1 MECWEM
7 YIGLWPVLHS
17 FFFCLLTYF
26 ISVTL
31 REGLLFWL
39 LVLGAVCAAVIL
51 LFDIFYFYDKF
62 WKRATPEFPGGESRP
77 NQVPQERYKN
87 CQVEEKGCLVD
98 GSLWN
103 EWHEE
108 KSCQTDVDVTL
119 DRDTAHHK
127 LKISDDAKEVQW
139 IEEGIQCVSKET
151 NHFDTEPFVLG
162 NIMRCW
168 RSYWCV
174 DVEGKEY
181 WVLGV
186 AADTSSRKGQLELS
200 PSNGFWVIRVS
211 NGRSVKVMT
220 EEVEVR
226 TDIPIPT
233 KVGIY
238 LDYEEKE
245 VSFYN
250 AVDGLCIYT
259 FKIGQ
264 GSDRTARPLFSPWSN
279 DSDKISVLSI
289 K

>member
-1 MECWEM
+1 M
-7 YIGLWPVLHS
+7 IVSVNTTVLMKLNIHK
-17 FFFCLLTYF
+17 FTF
-26 ISVTL
+26 VPA
-31 REGLLFWL
+31 GLLFWL

-62 WKRATPEFPGGESRP
+62 WKRATPEFPG
-77 NQVPQERYKN
+77 
-87 CQVEEKGCLVD
+87 
-98 GSLWN
+98 SLWN
-103 EWHEE
+103 EWHEDFLWKQRHE
-108 KSCQTDVDVTL
+108 VDVTL